1 MDVHHGIFIY
11 VSLKISST
19 LYYFV
24 ISSIRQNNWN
34 KLCFSFSSRWY
45 FSSCFVLLGGAL
57 FRFLVFR
64 FRFFFKVI
72 LCLVSF
78 CYRKYILSSW
88 ISEHLRKMQEEFF
101 LYRLQFLFELSQLFI
116 FFFWLRLRIFFASS
130 SNDFLFLGGI
140 GMENWSWSSRKI
152 LFWMMIMMLT
162 GKNYHPLEQFLEWTF
177 LEDVGRFERFPPNI
191 TCL

>member
-57 FRFLVFR
+57 SIFG
-64 FRFFFKVI
+64 FKVI
-72 LCLVSF
+72 LFLVQF
-78 CYRKYILSSW
+78 CYRKYISS
-88 ISEHLRKMQEEFF
+88 FF
-101 LYRLQFLFELSQLFI
+101 LNFRAPKKNAGRIFSLQATIFVRTITAFHLFLVASENIFC
-116 FFFWLRLRIFFASS
+116 FFFKRLSFSRR
-130 SNDFLFLGGI
+130 
-140 GMENWSWSSRKI
+140 NWNGE
-152 LFWMMIMMLT
+152 LE
-162 GKNYHPLEQFLEWTF
+162 LEQS
-177 LEDVGRFERFPPNI
+177 
-191 TCL
+191 

>member
-45 FSSCFVLLGGAL
+45 FFFMFCTSWWCTFSIFGFSVSIFLQSHSMFGLVLL
-57 FRFLVFR
+57 
-64 FRFFFKVI
+64 
-72 LCLVSF
+72 
-78 CYRKYILSSW
+78 
-88 ISEHLRKMQEEFF
+88 QEIHSFF
-101 LYRLQFLFELSQLFI
+101 LNFRAPKKNAGRIFSLQATI
-116 FFFWLRLRIFFASS
+116 FVRTITAFHLFFWLRLRIFFASS

-162 GKNYHPLEQFLEWTF
+162 GKNYHPLEQFLE
-177 LEDVGRFERFPPNI
+177 
-191 TCL
+191 

>member
-57 FRFLVFR
+57 FDFW
-64 FRFFFKVI
+64 FFGFDFSSK
-72 LCLVSF
+72 SF
-78 CYRKYILSSW
+78 YVWFSFAIGNT
-88 ISEHLRKMQEEFF
+88 FF
-101 LYRLQFLFELSQLFI
+101 L
-116 FFFWLRLRIFFASS
+116 
-130 SNDFLFLGGI
+130 
-140 GMENWSWSSRKI
+140 
-152 LFWMMIMMLT
+152 
-162 GKNYHPLEQFLEWTF
+162 LEFQST
-177 LEDVGRFERFPPNI
+177 
-191 TCL
+191 

>member
-72 LCLVSF
+72 LCLVQF
-78 CYRKYILSSW
+78 CYRKYILSSLNFRAPKKNAGR
-88 ISEHLRKMQEEFF
+88 IFSLQATIFVRTITAFHL
-101 LYRLQFLFELSQLFI
+101 
-116 FFFWLRLRIFFASS
+116 FFWLRLRIFFASS

-162 GKNYHPLEQFLEWTF
+162 GKNYHPSEQFLE
-177 LEDVGRFERFPPNI
+177 
-191 TCL
+191 